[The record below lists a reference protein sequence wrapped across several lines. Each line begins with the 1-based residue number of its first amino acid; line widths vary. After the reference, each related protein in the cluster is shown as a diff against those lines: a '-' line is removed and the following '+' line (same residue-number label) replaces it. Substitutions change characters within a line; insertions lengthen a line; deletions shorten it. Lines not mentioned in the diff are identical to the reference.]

1 MCCSK
6 VTEAPRGGVQK
17 GGVYWIP
24 HALLSQ
30 GGSQFGHWITLCS
43 SLDTIHLCE
52 AGFSAAAVIKMQ
64 GLQEN
69 QWEQEG
75 FSGSPHQGRVGVQ
88 KRSAPVGVKREAKT
102 DRTTERIKA
111 VASAK

>member
-75 FSGSPHQGRVGVQ
+75 GG
-88 KRSAPVGVKREAKT
+88 ECL
-102 DRTTERIKA
+102 I
-111 VASAK
+111 